1 MASWIDIMPLKV
13 EISRRTSSTGLPLT
27 AADISEADDWLME
40 QPEPPILR
48 SASLP
53 SSTTMDTTTSSPHSG
68 LKPST
73 RWAGGESSSPRFRG
87 ER

>member
-1 MASWIDIMPLKV
+1 MSL
-13 EISRRTSSTGLPLT
+13 RTSPTGLPFT
-27 AADISEADDWLME
+27 AADIKDAEDWLME

-48 SASLP
+48 SASVP
-53 SSTTMDTTTSSPHSG
+53 SSTIMETTTSSPHRG

>member
-1 MASWIDIMPLKV
+1 MSL
-13 EISRRTSSTGLPLT
+13 RTSSRPLPFT
-27 AADISEADDWLME
+27 AADMSDADDWLME

-48 SASLP
+48 SASVP
-53 SSTTMDTTTSSPHSG
+53 SSTSRLTTTSSPHKG

-73 RWAGGESSSPRFRG
+73 RWAGGDSSSPRLRG

>member
-1 MASWIDIMPLKV
+1 MPLKV
-13 EISRRTSSTGLPLT
+13 RINWNTSSTDLPLT
-27 AADISEADDWLME
+27 ADDINEADDWLME
-40 QPEPPILR
+40 QPEPPIFR

-53 SSTTMDTTTSSPHSG
+53 SSTNRLTTTSSPHRG

-73 RWAGGESSSPRFRG
+73 RWAGGDSSSPRFRG